1 MMEVLPLSLRRGYF
15 CMKTISPAPDRGG
28 VVTMEI
34 NISQL
39 YYEIARWRSLLEHY
53 RVENT
58 ILKNRLAAALDKN
71 MNENKLAS
79 AEYFQNEFLRKDE
92 IINILKHDIRLQE
105 KKLTDRFSADNA
117 FSGKETIAAQDSLRD
132 HICFLEKEFTRLRE
146 EFQHYVLSMQRTG

>member
-1 MMEVLPLSLRRGYF
+1 
-15 CMKTISPAPDRGG
+15 MKTIPPALDQGGG
-28 VVTMEI
+28 VITMEI

-39 YYEIARWRSLLEHY
+39 NYEIARWRSLLENY

-58 ILKNRLAAALDKN
+58 ILKNHLAAALDKN

-105 KKLTDRFSADNA
+105 KKLTDGFSADNT
-117 FSGKETIAAQDSLRD
+117 FPRKETIAAQDSLRD

-146 EFQHYVLSMQRTG
+146 EFQHYILSMQRTG

>member
-1 MMEVLPLSLRRGYF
+1 
-15 CMKTISPAPDRGG
+15 MKTISLAPDQGGG
-28 VVTMEI
+28 VITMEI

-79 AEYFQNEFLRKDE
+79 AEHFQNEFLRKDE
-92 IINILKHDIRLQE
+92 IINILKHDIHLQE
-105 KKLTDRFSADNA
+105 KKLLDGFSADNA
-117 FSGKETIAAQDSLRD
+117 FPGKETIVAQDSLRD
-132 HICFLEKEFTRLRE
+132 HICFLEKEFTRLRK
-146 EFQHYVLSMQRTG
+146 EFQHYVLSMQQTG